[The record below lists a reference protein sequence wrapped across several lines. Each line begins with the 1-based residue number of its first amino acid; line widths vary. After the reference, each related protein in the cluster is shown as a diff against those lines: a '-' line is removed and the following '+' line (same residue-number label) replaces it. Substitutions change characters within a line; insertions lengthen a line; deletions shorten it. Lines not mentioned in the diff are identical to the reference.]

1 MKRRGIVTT
10 PQLEEIQGG
19 IKGGPVIK
27 PETFRQY
34 LVYWDEIVIVNLL
47 NPMIGSFGVEE
58 LPKENHDA
66 KIAFDAGHLKI
77 ANHNVRD
84 KKTYHSREIAED
96 FRVGQQKIAFEN
108 TQIYDG
114 YWTIGQS
121 IKSLQLPKSRSV
133 KKNVITTKLHQAL
146 PVPGNGVSAEEIIKF
161 KEKRSVELEAFR
173 DSYDALY
180 DKIVNSGDQKLALQ
194 KAIERLNN
202 FLSEIRKVMVEG
214 NLNPTQMTMETLW
227 KIGTD
232 TMIKYG
238 AASVI
243 FSDFGFVPIMVGS
256 INAAISLNKVFENEP
271 ELLSAQTL
279 DFAYLN
285 YIETE
290 LNKK

>member
-121 IKSLQLPKSRSV
+121 IKCFQLPKSRSV
-133 KKNVITTKLHQAL
+133 KKDVITTKLHQAL

-161 KEKRSVELEAFR
+161 KEK
-173 DSYDALY
+173 
-180 DKIVNSGDQKLALQ
+180 
-194 KAIERLNN
+194 
-202 FLSEIRKVMVEG
+202 
-214 NLNPTQMTMETLW
+214 
-227 KIGTD
+227 
-232 TMIKYG
+232 
-238 AASVI
+238 
-243 FSDFGFVPIMVGS
+243 
-256 INAAISLNKVFENEP
+256 
-271 ELLSAQTL
+271 
-279 DFAYLN
+279 
-285 YIETE
+285 
-290 LNKK
+290 